1 MLRYTVKRLLQS
13 VVVVFLVTLTAFTL
27 VRLAPGSPALLM
39 LAEYASDEEIAA
51 LEAKM
56 GLDKPVIEQF
66 WIYLTNLLHGD
77 MGISTAYK
85 QPVIGVIL
93 GRLPITV
100 RLSWTTLLV
109 GALLAIPLGIF
120 AGANRGR
127 TAEFICMLFALLG
140 QSMSSMW
147 LGVLLIY
154 VFSVKLGLLPA
165 LGTGG
170 VKYMI
175 LPVLTMA
182 YPMAASLTRVA
193 RSGMVD
199 TLSED
204 YITATYAK
212 GISSFQVYAKY
223 ALRNAMIPVSTMLG
237 LNLAGSLSGAVV
249 VEALFSWA
257 GVGSLMN
264 AAVNSRDYAMV
275 QAVLVISSFA
285 FCVVNFLMDI
295 VNSIIDPRL
304 TLN

>member
-1 MLRYTVKRLLQS
+1 MLRYTIKRFLQS
-13 VVVVFLVTLTAFTL
+13 IVVVFLVSLTAFAL

-39 LAEYASDEEIAA
+39 LSEYASDAEIAA
-51 LEAKM
+51 MEARM
-56 GLDKPVIEQF
+56 GLDKPIYEQF
-66 WIYLTNLLHGD
+66 IVYMKGIAQGD
-77 MGISTAYK
+77 WGTSITYK
-85 QPVIGVIL
+85 QPVLKIIFS
-93 GRLPITV
+93 RLPITI
-100 RLSWTTLLV
+100 RLSWTTLLF
-109 GALLAIPLGIF
+109 GALMALPLGIF
-120 AGANRGR
+120 AGANRGKS
-127 TAEFICMLFALLG
+127 AEFGCMFFALLG

-154 VFSVKLGLLPA
+154 IFSVKLPWLPA

-170 VKYMI
+170 IKYMI
-175 LPVLTMA
+175 LPVFTMA

-212 GISSFQVYAKY
+212 GMSSFSVYSKY
-223 ALRNAMIPVSTMLG
+223 ALRNAIIPVSTMLG

-257 GVGSLMN
+257 GIGSLMN
-264 AAVNSRDYAMV
+264 AAVNNRDYAMV
-275 QAVLVISSFA
+275 QAVLIISA
-285 FCVVNFLMDI
+285 FMFCIVNFLMDI
-295 VNSIIDPRL
+295 VNSMIDPRL